1 MRVEGLHNLGGL
13 RCNEMCKRN
22 VRSEGCRSSTDLGTR
37 SGTHVQALRVRVI
50 SLAIGSPRLS
60 SPTYE
65 MMGLDVQQEGRDHG
79 YRFLSRDVSLSRRKS
94 PARERLLVLYQDSGQ
109 WSLTISVSPTR
120 KLWNTLYSGLFLI
133 VLLGTFNC
141 QAKRSGYHS
150 SCLGAG

>member
-1 MRVEGLHNLGGL
+1 MRVEGLHNLGSL
-13 RCNEMCKRN
+13 RCNEMRKRN
-22 VRSEGCRSSTDLGTR
+22 VRSEGCSSSTDLGTR

-94 PARERLLVLYQDSGQ
+94 PARERPLVLYQDSKQ
-109 WSLTISVSPTR
+109 
-120 KLWNTLYSGLFLI
+120 
-133 VLLGTFNC
+133 
-141 QAKRSGYHS
+141 
-150 SCLGAG
+150 